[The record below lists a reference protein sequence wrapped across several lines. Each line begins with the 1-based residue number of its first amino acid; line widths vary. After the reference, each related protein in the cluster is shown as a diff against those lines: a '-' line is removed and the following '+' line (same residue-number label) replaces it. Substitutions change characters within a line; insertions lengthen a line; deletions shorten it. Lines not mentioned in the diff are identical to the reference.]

1 MAINE
6 FSKMIKDV
14 FSNRN
19 ILSISLSSALFNF
32 VGMAWRPFWPMYLK
46 DNLGATVTII
56 GLLSAIQ
63 SVENM
68 LFQLPG
74 GLLAD
79 KYGRKKVIIWGT
91 FLRTFSPIIYLF
103 APSWEWIILAT
114 IINGTMSLYTPAFNS
129 LIADSM
135 PRNRRG
141 TGYGAYNMITSL
153 PNIFSPTIGG
163 IVMDNYGYEEGLK
176 TFLILQILTSL
187 LVTYIRWRFMKDI
200 SDSSETIKKKDLPSL
215 NIVKDYPKNL
225 KVMLVV
231 AILGSISMRLV
242 MNLGNLYALDILKL
256 TNTQLGVI
264 TTVVGI
270 ISTIFAL
277 PSGMIS
283 DKYGRKNN
291 IMLSRISNPIT
302 MMLIANTTSFE
313 AYSFVRY
320 ANGLAMAIG
329 GGGIAA
335 GGPAWNALL
344 ADTVESSKLATVIG
358 MQSTLS
364 SLFGFPAGILGGWM
378 WDALYPQAPYY
389 LSGLVGMIAA
399 VVFYFGF
406 DDKNLEKLKSTST
419 ESNIISFETINP
431 VEETKK
437 EDSNNSK

>member
-1 MAINE
+1 MA
-6 FSKMIKDV
+6 FKDFWRMIRDV
-14 FSNRN
+14 FSNKN
-19 ILSISLSSALFNF
+19 ILSISLSSAIYNF
-32 VGMAWRPFWPMYLK
+32 VGMTWRPFWPMYLK
-46 DNLGATVTII
+46 ENLGATVTII

-74 GLLAD
+74 GILAD
-79 KYGRKKVIIWGT
+79 RYGRKKIIIWGT

-103 APSWEWIILAT
+103 APSWEWIIIAT

-135 PRNRRG
+135 PKKSRG
-141 TGYGAYNMITSL
+141 TGYGAYNTITGL
-153 PNIFSPTIGG
+153 PNIFSPIIGG
-163 IVMDNYGYEEGLK
+163 IVMDSYGYIEGLR
-176 TFLILQILTSL
+176 TFLILQIFTSL

-200 SDSSETIKKKDLPSL
+200 SDSTESTMKKKELPSL
-215 NIVKDYPKNL
+215 NIVKEYPKNL
-225 KVMLVV
+225 KVMLIV

-242 MNLGNLYALDILKL
+242 MNLGNLYALDVLKL
-256 TNTQLGVI
+256 TNTQLGFI

-270 ISTIFAL
+270 ISTLFAL

-283 DKYGRKNN
+283 DRYGRKNN

-302 MMLIANTTSFE
+302 MMFIANTNSFE
-313 AYSFVRY
+313 TY
-320 ANGLAMAIG
+320 AAMRFSNGLAMAIG

-344 ADTVESSKLATVIG
+344 ADIVESKKLATVIG

-378 WDALYPQAPYY
+378 WEVYSPQAPYY
-389 LSGLVGMIAA
+389 LSGIVGLIAA
-399 VVFYFGF
+399 VMFWFGF
-406 DDKNLEKLKSTST
+406 DEKEAKEEKNAPK
-419 ESNIISFETINP
+419 FDQTIKTFVDNN
-431 VEETKK
+431 TKNQ
-437 EDSNNSK
+437 SQRN